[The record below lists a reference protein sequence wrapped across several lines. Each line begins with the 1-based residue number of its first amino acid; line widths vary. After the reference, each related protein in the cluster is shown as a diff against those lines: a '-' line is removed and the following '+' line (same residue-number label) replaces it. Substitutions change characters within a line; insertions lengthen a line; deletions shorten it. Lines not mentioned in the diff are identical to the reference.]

1 MHVALYPHTILAV
14 LITGDFH
21 KLDPF
26 FVFRRVS
33 ALAVIEGQLLI
44 PVLSERFTYKR
55 VNSPFSSSSSQ
66 MFSVRHTCFYLSSWI
81 SSIYNPVLYVFETP
95 YLLSKVLDLETD
107 ELQNNFGPRFGLF
120 LLTLERYFEEPSISE
135 FDSFDAQDNLALF
148 HVSENADE
156 SSAIRPIMS
165 FSSVETTTRAPTNV
179 SHAVNASNSTQG
191 GIVTALTEL
200 NIKLLNSLPS
210 VDDGGYLDIA
220 LQLLAVLSLSLCTVC
235 LICATVV

>member
-1 MHVALYPHTILAV
+1 M
-14 LITGDFH
+14 
-21 KLDPF
+21 
-26 FVFRRVS
+26 
-33 ALAVIEGQLLI
+33 
-44 PVLSERFTYKR
+44 
-55 VNSPFSSSSSQ
+55 
-66 MFSVRHTCFYLSSWI
+66 
-81 SSIYNPVLYVFETP
+81 FETP

-107 ELQNNFGPRFGLF
+107 ELQNNFGPRFSLF
-120 LLTLERYFEEPSISE
+120 LLTLELYFEEPSISE
-135 FDSFDAQDNLALF
+135 FDSSGLDAPDNLALF

-220 LQLLAVLSLSLCTVC
+220 LQLLAVLSLSLCTC
-235 LICATVV
+235 LLYTSPSPRDKRQSRMPSSA